1 MKNVFSAIATI
12 VVFAL
17 ISSCHKNDRATKEAP
32 QSERP
37 TQRFP
42 VSAREEK
49 QFHVFYVTW
58 TEWGRTS
65 RNCASG
71 WGLCKAVSCWFCCT
85 NDKDEIVDCKDGARL
100 RNTGKVVL
108 DTGSGRGYMLVMLE
122 PAVAIQADAIKGAR
136 PFYVDQDIPIDGIVI
151 QKGKYGFEAAI
162 GSHGGYR
169 VSVIRK

>member
-1 MKNVFSAIATI
+1 MKNVFPAIAAI

-17 ISSCHKNDRATKEAP
+17 ISSCQKRDRSTKEAL

-49 QFHVFYVTW
+49 RFHVFYVTW
-58 TEWGRTS
+58 TEWGRAS
-65 RNCASG
+65 RNCVSG
-71 WGLCKAVSCWFCCT
+71 PGLCKAVNCWFCCT
-85 NDKDEIVDCKDGARL
+85 NDKDEIVDCKDRARL
-100 RNTGKVVL
+100 NNTGKVVL

-122 PAVAIQADAIKGAR
+122 PAVAVQADAIKGAC

-151 QKGKYGFEAAI
+151 RKGEYRFNAAI

-169 VSVIRK
+169 LSVVRK